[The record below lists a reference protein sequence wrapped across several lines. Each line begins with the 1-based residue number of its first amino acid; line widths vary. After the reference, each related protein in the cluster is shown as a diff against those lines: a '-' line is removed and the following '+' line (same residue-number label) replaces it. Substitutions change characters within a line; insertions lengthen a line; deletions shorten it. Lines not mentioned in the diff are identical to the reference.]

1 MVIFFSAQYRVFAW
15 RTDIISEN
23 IKERKYM
30 QPINF
35 TTAPT
40 LVIETKRKLI
50 DLLPQLVE
58 NNRLIQFRRF
68 ENLDEI
74 SAYTIRGSHSII
86 GNKVFVLNK
95 ETFELAFV
103 PYVSPQA
110 MTLGL
115 NRENIDVLE
124 ELEEDS
130 EWN

>member
-1 MVIFFSAQYRVFAW
+1 
-15 RTDIISEN
+15 
-23 IKERKYM
+23 M
-30 QPINF
+30 QPIKF

-40 LVIETKRKLI
+40 LVIETNRKLI

-68 ENLDEI
+68 ENLEEV

-115 NRENIDVLE
+115 NRNNIDVLE
-124 ELEEDS
+124 ELEKDPK
-130 EWN
+130 WN

>member
-1 MVIFFSAQYRVFAW
+1 
-15 RTDIISEN
+15 
-23 IKERKYM
+23 M

-40 LVIETKRKLI
+40 LVIETKRKLV

-68 ENLDEI
+68 EHLEEI

-95 ETFELAFV
+95 KTFELAFV

-124 ELEEDS
+124 ELEEDP

>member
-1 MVIFFSAQYRVFAW
+1 
-15 RTDIISEN
+15 
-23 IKERKYM
+23 M
-30 QPINF
+30 QPIKF

-40 LVIETKRKLI
+40 LVIETNRKLI

-74 SAYTIRGSHSII
+74 SAYTIRGSHSNIDD
-86 GNKVFVLNK
+86 KVFVLNK
-95 ETFELAFV
+95 ETFELAYV

-115 NRENIDVLE
+115 NRNNIDVLE
-124 ELEEDS
+124 ELEKDPK
-130 EWN
+130 WN

>member
-1 MVIFFSAQYRVFAW
+1 MFAM

-35 TTAPT
+35 TTTPK

-74 SAYTIRGSHSII
+74 SAYTI
-86 GNKVFVLNK
+86 
-95 ETFELAFV
+95 
-103 PYVSPQA
+103 
-110 MTLGL
+110 
-115 NRENIDVLE
+115 
-124 ELEEDS
+124 
-130 EWN
+130 

>member
-1 MVIFFSAQYRVFAW
+1 
-15 RTDIISEN
+15 
-23 IKERKYM
+23 M

-68 ENLDEI
+68 ENLEEI

-86 GNKVFVLNK
+86 GNKVFVMNK

-110 MTLGL
+110 MILGL